1 MRKIVYI
8 SLLLIW
14 PLLNKAQNSCLP
26 DYGLPVKMINISG
39 KQVAYVE
46 KGKGKNI
53 ILIHGLGG
61 NISHW
66 TNNIKPLAKTFRC
79 IALDLPGYGHSDKNK
94 DTANI
99 DLLGF
104 YADVVLEFIRK
115 KSLKDITL
123 AGHSM
128 GGQIAV
134 IAALKDQ
141 SKVKHMVLVSPAGL
155 ETFTMQEAQ
164 LLTSTTPSSV
174 FEKQDEA
181 AIRASFK
188 RNFYNQV
195 PEKLVQERLKFKDC
209 RDFSK
214 YAIAVSKGV
223 QGMFQHPV
231 KDQLKNIKQDVLI
244 IYGNEDAH
252 IPNKYLHPSLSL
264 SEVVKNGTDNIPV
277 SKSILINNAGH
288 LVQYEQPD
296 ELNKA
301 IRNFV
306 TNPYFK

>member
-8 SLLLIW
+8 FLLLIW
-14 PLLNKAQNSCLP
+14 PLLIKAENSCLP
-26 DYGLPVKMINISG
+26 DYGLPVKMMNISG
-39 KQVAYVE
+39 RQLAYVE

-66 TNNIKPLAKTFRC
+66 TNNIKSLAMSFHC
-79 IALDLPGYGHSDKNK
+79 IALDLPGYGYSNKNI
-94 DTANI
+94 DTTNR

-104 YADVVLEFIRK
+104 YSNVVLEFIQK
-115 KSLKDITL
+115 KSVKDVTL
-123 AGHSM
+123 VGHSM
-128 GGQIAV
+128 GGQIAM

-141 SKVKHMVLVSPAGL
+141 SKVKHLVLVSPAGL

-209 RDFSK
+209 SDFSK

-223 QGMFQHPV
+223 QGMLQHPV

-244 IYGNEDAH
+244 IYGNEDAL

-288 LVQYEQPD
+288 LVQYEQPG

-301 IRNFV
+301 IINFV
-306 TNPYFK
+306 NNTYFK